1 MNKLFYLLLFV
12 LLLSSGCKSNSIT
25 TVNLPQDK
33 NIQVYFNHRD
43 TGDKKYTDDYRN
55 VTRTGDNLEAVVIQ
69 AIEQAESS
77 IDVAVQELQLPG
89 IALALAKQ
97 AKKGIEVR
105 VILDNK
111 YSRAISSFSPSEITK
126 LPPRERARFLQYF
139 QLIDVDNNGI
149 LNSQEINNR
158 DALIILENANT
169 PLIDDTADGS
179 KGSGL
184 MHHKF
189 MVIDGK
195 TVITGSTNFTLSGIH
210 GDLGNL
216 DTRGNV
222 NHLLVIDNRELAQLF
237 TEEFNYMWSDR
248 KFGLNKGFR
257 SPQTISWDKTK
268 IQIQFS
274 PISSKQ
280 DWSLSGNGLIG
291 KVLNEADNSIDLAL
305 FVFSDQNLANILQD
319 KQQQGIKINALID
332 REFIFRYYSE
342 ALDMLGVA
350 MVNKCQYEAYN
361 NPWNNTIKTVG
372 TANLETGDKLHHKI
386 AVIDNKNIITGSQNW
401 SAAANYHNDE
411 TVLIIEN
418 ETVAKHF
425 QQEFAR
431 LYQNANLGLPEQIDS
446 KISEQQRKCSS
457 EIGIN

>member
-1 MNKLFYLLLFV
+1 MKKLFYLLLFI
-12 LLLSSGCKSNSIT
+12 LLFSSGCKSKSIT

-43 TGDKKYTDDYRN
+43 TGDTQYTDDYRN

-89 IALALAKQ
+89 IALALARQ
-97 AKKGIEVR
+97 AQKGIEVR

-111 YSRAISSFSPSEITK
+111 YSRAISSFSTSEITK
-126 LPPRERARFLQYF
+126 LPSRERDRFLQYF
-139 QLIDVDNNGI
+139 QLIDVDNNGV
-149 LNSQEINNR
+149 LNSQEIKNR
-158 DALIILENANT
+158 DALIILENASI

-189 MVIDGK
+189 IVIDGK

-222 NHLLVIDNRELAQLF
+222 NHLLEIDNRELAQLF

-248 KFGLNKGFR
+248 KFGLNKISR
-257 SPQTISWDKTK
+257 SPQTITWDKTK

-280 DWSLSGNGLIG
+280 DWSFSANGLIG
-291 KVLNEADNSIDLAL
+291 QVLNNANNSIDLAL
-305 FVFSDQNLANILQD
+305 FVFSDQNLADILQD

-342 ALDMLGVA
+342 ALDMLGIA
-350 MVNKCQYEAYN
+350 MVNKCQYEANN
-361 NPWNNTIKTVG
+361 NPWNNTIQTVG

-386 AVIDNKNIITGSQNW
+386 ALIDNNTIITGSQNW
-401 SAAANYHNDE
+401 SAAANYLNDE

-431 LYQNANLGLPEQIDS
+431 LYQNANLGLPERIDS
-446 KISEQQRKCSS
+446 KIKEQQRKCS
-457 EIGIN
+457 

>member
-1 MNKLFYLLLFV
+1 MKKLFYLLLFI
-12 LLLSSGCKSNSIT
+12 LLFSSGCKSKSIT

-43 TGDKKYTDDYRN
+43 TGDTKYTDDYRN

-89 IALALAKQ
+89 IALALARQ
-97 AKKGIEVR
+97 AQKGIDVR

-111 YSRAISSFSPSEITK
+111 YSRAISSFSTSEITE
-126 LPPRERARFLQYF
+126 LPSRERDRFLQYF
-139 QLIDVDNNGI
+139 QLIDVDNNGV

-158 DALIILENANT
+158 DALIILENASI

-189 MVIDGK
+189 IVIDGK

-216 DTRGNV
+216 DTKGNV

-248 KFGLNKGFR
+248 KFGLNKISR
-257 SPQTISWDKTK
+257 SPQTITWDKTK

-280 DWSLSGNGLIG
+280 DWSFSANGLIG
-291 KVLNEADNSIDLAL
+291 QVLNNAHHSIDLAL
-305 FVFSDQNLANILQD
+305 FVFSDQNLADILQD
-319 KQQQGIKINALID
+319 KQQQGIKIKTLID

-350 MVNKCQYEAYN
+350 MVNKCQYEANN
-361 NPWNNTIKTVG
+361 NPWNNTIQTVG

-386 AVIDNKNIITGSQNW
+386 VVIDNNTIITGSQNW
-401 SAAANYHNDE
+401 SAAANYLNDE

-431 LYQNANLGLPEQIDS
+431 LYQNANLGLPERIDS
-446 KISEQQRKCSS
+446 KIKEQQRKCS
-457 EIGIN
+457 